1 MKQKVRGSLSTM
13 FAGENTA
20 QPVVIVNKTIK
31 GTSGRKDSQNV
42 GCFGV
47 LHEQTLYR
55 VTGADIPKLPTE
67 ISMHTIC
74 YV

>member
-1 MKQKVRGSLSTM
+1 M

-20 QPVVIVNKTIK
+20 QPEVIVNKTIK

-47 LHEQTLYR
+47 LHE
-55 VTGADIPKLPTE
+55 
-67 ISMHTIC
+67 
-74 YV
+74 